1 MYIGSRTTLPATGG
15 RTGRSRH
22 SVVPKKDVPI
32 SIIKDPLT
40 PASRYGPLCAGVV
53 PLRQLDRV
61 VPVAVPVRRV
71 RFQLPSAGL
80 AASAGLVRHAAS
92 AVDVGPPEPAL
103 LIAARGADDDALRDL
118 LRRAHSACGLSSA
131 VLNAADSS
139 GRTAVSYISSN
150 GPVSILESIIQLP
163 GIDINKPDNE
173 GNTPLHFAAQA
184 GQVEAVNFLLSRC
197 SGIEVDARNH
207 LGFTPLMKAAIQGR
221 TKCAKLLLFAG
232 ASPTMR
238 DTGRG
243 LRAEQWARFCGRYVC
258 ADVIEKLSR
267 HRLLERTT
275 SYGHWGSEPELGPHL
290 VNGRLQPP
298 QIAANAATAHATGT
312 GIKSKLRRA
321 FRTTST
327 PSQSFSLVTQLTS
340 AALCASSPALPS
352 SQSVPPIVKSLIRPL
367 SVPKVQVTTDDVTE
381 TRLPP
386 ATNNK

>member
-1 MYIGSRTTLPATGG
+1 MICLS
-15 RTGRSRH
+15 
-22 SVVPKKDVPI
+22 
-32 SIIKDPLT
+32 PLT
-40 PASRYGPLCAGVV
+40 AASSRYGPLCAGVV

-61 VPVAVPVRRV
+61 VPVGAAAIPVRRV
-71 RFQLPSAGL
+71 RFQLP
-80 AASAGLVRHAAS
+80 AAAAVVS
-92 AVDVGPPEPAL
+92 VQRGDAAVEVGPPEPAL

-118 LRRAHSACGLSSA
+118 LRRAATGCSGSGIPQA
-131 VLNAADSS
+131 VLNASDSS

-290 VNGRLQPP
+290 IHGRLQPP
-298 QIAANAATAHATGT
+298 QIVANATAQQGT

-327 PSQSFSLVTQLTS
+327 PAQSFSLVTQLTS

-381 TRLPP
+381 TRFPP